1 MKKTSSSRYK
11 KALELFF
18 AKKLNALD
26 VELREVWITAK
37 WFVIEAWVLMP
48 SHTRCIE
55 RLQCTDSEKETRRM
69 KCKKPYPL
77 CYNCIVHSWAD
88 LARRLQN
95 GAKIGK
101 RFGFSLGYVFAPGDT
116 LETVLVEFDLASLE
130 KI

>member
-11 KALELFF
+11 AALELFF
-18 AKKLNALD
+18 AKKLNVLA
-26 VELREVWITAK
+26 VELREVWISK

-48 SHTRCIE
+48 NHTRYIE
-55 RLQCTDSEKETRRM
+55 KLQCTDSEKETRRM
-69 KCKKPYPL
+69 KCRKPYPL
-77 CYNCIVHSWAD
+77 CYNCIARSWAD
-88 LARRLQN
+88 LAKRLQN

-116 LETVLVEFDLASLE
+116 IEKMLVEFDLANLE